1 MYPTDYLYSRE
12 HEWVRVE
19 DDLCVIGI
27 TEFAQQELG
36 EVVFVELPEIGQVF
50 DANDELGTIESV
62 KAVAE
67 VYTPVA
73 GEVVEVNDTVV
84 DDPELLNEDP
94 HGEGWLGPL
103 MEVLSETFPVR
114 ATGIAWLLFLN
125 AGLALAGSEPDLIRV
140 GAWQGEVEQD
150 VRIFPTTAL
159 VLGRQANT
167 FTGEMRCR
175 IGREVG
181 HFSFRGVTAGRFL
194 AYVTGRVSGP
204 ITYPG
209 LYIGEV

>member
-1 MYPTDYLYSRE
+1 MYPADYLYSRE

-19 DDLCVIGI
+19 DDVVVLGI

-73 GEVVEVNDTVV
+73 GEVVEVNDAVV

-94 HGEGWLGPL
+94 HGEGWLLRIRFSSAADLKEL
-103 MEVLSETFPVR
+103 M
-114 ATGIAWLLFLN
+114 N
-125 AGLALAGSEPDLIRV
+125 AEQYEEYVQS
-140 GAWQGEVEQD
+140 GE
-150 VRIFPTTAL
+150 A
-159 VLGRQANT
+159 
-167 FTGEMRCR
+167 
-175 IGREVG
+175 
-181 HFSFRGVTAGRFL
+181 
-194 AYVTGRVSGP
+194 
-204 ITYPG
+204 
-209 LYIGEV
+209 